1 MKSLGYLG
9 FVLCLSLLVVGCD
22 EPENKASNGSSS
34 QPNTTVKESDRPE
47 GLADKDG
54 TKTLAPTDIEPPKNS
69 TSAEPKSDDDK
80 GSSPE
85 DPLAVPPATPPAAVR
100 SVPQNVPDVDPLAVN
115 VPGSNGTAI
124 ATKYST
130 PDISEQIIPY
140 LISNKNQIG
149 ACQDIRYEPDFTA
162 TSSQAYRIDEN
173 RYLAH
178 FVCGSTAYQVL
189 QEYYLY
195 EQTTDAPLI
204 TILPV
209 TYFYSDLKGNL
220 IEESERAIAGY
231 SDYNPNDGTI
241 SIFTKGR
248 GLGDC
253 GTLGFYRLDG
263 SQLKVDRFLAKTECD
278 GNYIEPINYPQ
289 VYPES

>member
-1 MKSLGYLG
+1 MKSLSYLG
-9 FVLCLSLLVVGCD
+9 IALCLSLLAVGCD
-22 EPENKASNGSSS
+22 EPENGASNTSSS
-34 QPNTTVKESDRPE
+34 QPSTSVKESERPE
-47 GLADKDG
+47 GLADKEG
-54 TKTLAPTDIEPPKNS
+54 NKTLSPTDVEPPKNA
-69 TSAEPKSDDDK
+69 TSLAPKSDDK
-80 GSSPE
+80 GTSPD
-85 DPLAVPPATPPAAVR
+85 DPLAVPPTTPPAAVR

-115 VPGSNGTAI
+115 VPGDDGVAI
-124 ATKYST
+124 AKNYSN
-130 PDISEQIIPY
+130 PDISDKVIPY
-140 LISNKNQIG
+140 LISNKSQIG
-149 ACQDIRYEPDFTA
+149 ACQDIRYEAEFTA
-162 TSSQAYRIDEN
+162 TSSQAYRVDEN

-204 TILPV
+204 TILPIS
-209 TYFYSDLKGNL
+209 YFYTDLNGQL
-220 IEESERAIAGY
+220 LEESERAIAGY
-231 SDYNPNDGTI
+231 SDYNVNDGTL

-289 VYPES
+289 VYPQS

>member
-9 FVLCLSLLVVGCD
+9 IALCLSLLAVGCD
-22 EPENKASNGSSS
+22 EPENAAPNTSSS
-34 QPNTTVKESDRPE
+34 QPSTSVKESDRPE
-47 GLADKDG
+47 GLADKEG
-54 TKTLAPTDIEPPKNS
+54 NKTLAPTDVEPPQNA
-69 TSAEPKSDDDK
+69 TSLAPKSDDAK
-80 GSSPE
+80 GASE

-115 VPGSNGTAI
+115 VPEKNDTAI
-124 ATKYST
+124 AKTFSKS
-130 PDISEQIIPY
+130 DISDQIIPY
-140 LISNKNQIG
+140 LISNKSQIG
-149 ACQDIRYEPDFTA
+149 ACQDIRYEEEFTA
-162 TSSQAYRIDEN
+162 TSSKAYRIDEN

-204 TILPV
+204 TVLPIS
-209 TYFYSDLKGNL
+209 YFYTDLNGQL
-220 IEESERAIAGY
+220 LEESERAIAGY
-231 SDYNPNDGTI
+231 SDYNANDGTL

-253 GTLGFYRLDG
+253 GTLGFYRLEG

-289 VYPES
+289 VYPQS